1 MTVIHPDELTLED
14 GIFLVKLA
22 RKAIEK
28 IVLEGETLQPPT
40 YAPDKLRRPGMT
52 FTTIETYYGEKL
64 TTLRGCIGFLA
75 PVYSLIESTIYSAIE
90 AAVEDPRFP
99 PLQSWELDKVVVE
112 VSVLS
117 LPTPLIVSDRKS
129 LPKLITIGKHG
140 LVVERGLYKG
150 TLLPVVPVE
159 YCWDPEEFLSETCVK
174 AGLEPS
180 CWLDPSTRI
189 YYYEGKAF
197 KERTPGGE
205 IYERDLSIE
214 YRNECLRK

>member
-1 MTVIHPDELTLED
+1 M
-14 GIFLVKLA
+14 
-22 RKAIEK
+22 
-28 IVLEGETLQPPT
+28 
-40 YAPDKLRRPGMT
+40 
-52 FTTIETYYGEKL
+52 
-64 TTLRGCIGFLA
+64 
-75 PVYSLIESTIYSAIE
+75 
-90 AAVEDPRFP
+90 
-99 PLQSWELDKVVVE
+99 
-112 VSVLS
+112 
-117 LPTPLIVSDRKS
+117 IVSDRKS